1 MSCQDK
7 QLLSPTPL
15 VWWAWI
21 KPICLL
27 EPSHNSFSSEITI
40 NQRLSEEVFSPSNFM
55 SAGRSCQVI
64 WGVLTLLRTKL
75 LLLLWDFETEKHQ
88 IERKKRNPPCLSNRK
103 HKWRHNRWGKG
114 RKITLINK
122 ETGKR
127 RERTVSRGT
136 PSHENSLQQML
147 KSDFVL
153 KTEKGLLSS
162 HLIPNA
168 AGSSGNVP
176 PSLVVHW
183 RNTCLQSLFR
193 KGSKAISCLEQIPE
207 LGCLP
212 SPRHSQPVASRLSSQ
227 WKVWRAS
234 MRKLCLCGD
243 PFCRAG
249 LECTQKTQLKHWR
262 SLCWQSC

>member
-1 MSCQDK
+1 MRWAVRTS
-7 QLLSPTPL
+7 SSSPPTPQ

-27 EPSHNSFSSEITI
+27 EPSHYSFSTEITI
-40 NQRLSEEVFSPSNFM
+40 NQRLSEEVFSPSNLWVQADLARL
-55 SAGRSCQVI
+55 S
-64 WGVLTLLRTKL
+64 GVCSPCWEQNCCCYRETSRDRKTLNR
-75 LLLLWDFETEKHQ
+75 E
-88 IERKKRNPPCLSNRK
+88 KKRPTHTCLSSRK
-103 HKWRHNRWGKG
+103 HIWRHNRWGKG
-114 RKITLINK
+114 RKLPLINK
-122 ETGKR
+122 ETGRRRKR
-127 RERTVSRGT
+127 TDSRGT

-207 LGCLP
+207 LGSLL
-212 SPRHSQPVASRLSSQ
+212 SPRHSQLAASRLSSL
-227 WKVWRAS
+227 W
-234 MRKLCLCGD
+234 
-243 PFCRAG
+243 
-249 LECTQKTQLKHWR
+249 
-262 SLCWQSC
+262 